1 MEDKKLKELIRENA
15 YVKAPDTMKED
26 IMAKIAMAS
35 EQKVSPLAYRSPGRK
50 MLYFIL
56 ALFLILILWSL
67 LSGSA
72 SSAEWGGLLD
82 QYKPTVNLQI
92 PSFEFS
98 TLLDQKII
106 MWASIA
112 LLLFVGIEVIKNR
125 SLILKHSI

>member
-35 EQKVSPLAYRSPGRK
+35 EQKVSHLAYRSPGRK

>member
-35 EQKVSPLAYRSPGRK
+35 EQRESTAAYSSPGRK

-56 ALFLILILWSL
+56 ALFLILILWSVF
-67 LSGSA
+67 SGSA

-82 QYKPTVNLQI
+82 RYDPALDLQL

-98 TLLDQKII
+98 ALFDQKII